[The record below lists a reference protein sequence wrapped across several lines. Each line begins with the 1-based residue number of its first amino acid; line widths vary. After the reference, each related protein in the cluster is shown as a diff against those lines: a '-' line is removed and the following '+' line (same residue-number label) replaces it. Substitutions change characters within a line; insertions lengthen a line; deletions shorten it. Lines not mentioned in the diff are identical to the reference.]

1 MVSAVRNSVNSVMIN
16 SGVMFVQ
23 NMDVSG
29 DLIDIHLNN
38 FNLQQQKNFQSLKI
52 HLAFKKITH
61 LN

>member
-16 SGVMFVQ
+16 SGVMLVQ

-38 FNLQQQKNFQSLKI
+38 FNLQQQKNIQSLKI
-52 HLAFKKITH
+52 HLAFKK
-61 LN
+61 NNVGN